1 MSKNNSLI
9 DRRDACPTND
19 WLTGKPGN
27 WQTKPKGVKICLKIK
42 KFHY

>member
-27 WQTKPKGVKICLKIK
+27 WQAKPKGVKICLKII
-42 KFHY
+42 HY

>member
-19 WLTGKPGN
+19 RLTGKPGN
-27 WQTKPKGVKICLKIK
+27 RLTKLKGVN
-42 KFHY
+42 YV